1 MIKSMKISQLVL
13 IYFFAFCFLPAYAQN
28 PILSQAGNDDEQG
41 LDIPKNLVLT
51 QDKEAYVN
59 AIKTW
64 YTADLK
70 KNPNRLDWYS
80 EAKFGCFIHWG
91 VYSSLAGEWNGTGS
105 PGYSE
110 HIMRSRKIPL
120 NEYREKVVIPFDAPD
135 FDADKWVRTAKE
147 AGMKFMIVTVKHHD
161 GFAMYPSNAYPYDI
175 RMTKFKRDPIKE
187 FSDAAKKYGIKF
199 GFYYS
204 HAFDWEYPDAPGNDW
219 DYENPGGDK
228 LLHGANWWENF
239 PGFLPKAEKYV
250 NEKSILQVLE
260 LISMYHPDLLWF
272 DTPQKLPLYLNL
284 KILKAIRIADSSIVV
299 NGRLARVG
307 NVNFGDYVNTG
318 DRAAFFRP
326 TPGVWEAIPTTN
338 ESYGYNKF
346 DLSHKTPT
354 HFLRLLASAAAKG
367 GNILLNIGPM
377 GSGAWDTKDIN
388 ILKGIGS
395 WMKLNGASIYGTARN
410 PLPLQ
415 SWGEITQKADTLYL
429 HVFDWPKDGKL
440 VVGGLNTKVKMATL
454 LTDTKMKPLT
464 TSRNSDSDLVIRTP
478 KQMPDTISTVIKL
491 VIVGKP
497 ENKTLRLLSTTDTNR
512 LLVFDA
518 NAPGRSFSYG
528 DGKINREFATNWKS
542 KEQWLE
548 WDFRTNQLSVFD
560 LKLAY
565 NTAENN
571 QSGEM
576 ELDVDGKKF
585 PLTYNA
591 TEKANMTEELPVGSI
606 QLNKGTHKIKLSL
619 VKFEGMQAMQ
629 PLFIKLAAPNSHL

>member
-41 LDIPKNLVLT
+41 LEIPKNLVLT